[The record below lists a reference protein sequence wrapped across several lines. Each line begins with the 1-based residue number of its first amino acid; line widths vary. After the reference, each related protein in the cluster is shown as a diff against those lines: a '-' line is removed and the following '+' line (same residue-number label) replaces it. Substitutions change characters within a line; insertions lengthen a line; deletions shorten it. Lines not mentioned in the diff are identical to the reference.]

1 MGCATAESQPTRAT
15 ETAVRG
21 FWQAYRAYMDL

>member
-1 MGCATAESQPTRAT
+1 MGGDGVGSTDTRAT

-21 FWQAYRAYMDL
+21 FWQAYRRLMGF